1 MRRRILLS
9 MMAMVMGIGLL
20 LGVPLMFTAWWWVD
34 DTAHQDLD
42 DRLKRVSTELLS
54 QEGPDGSISGVLDR
68 DKFRL
73 LVPEDGR
80 LEIYFPISG
89 PAGMEAGR
97 LEVGSLIDGE
107 AVTESLTLGEAGS
120 LTLSVPHA
128 QVRSRQWAAV
138 GVVSLVVVTSVILG
152 LVVAAVTAGR
162 LADPLEDVA
171 ARAARMAKGDFATEG
186 RHYDIE
192 ELDRVSSALDAANR
206 EITTRLEREGRI
218 VGEVSHQLRSRLTAI
233 RLRLDEL
240 SIHADPDVVAEADA
254 ALAQVE
260 RLTSELD
267 ELITAARGEQV
278 AMLDPV
284 AVPEQVAQVV
294 ADYAQAFAVEGRHLR
309 AGGSGE
315 CAARVTPTR
324 LREALSV
331 LIDNALH
338 HGAGDCWVDTRE
350 LPGSGMIRVSVSDE
364 GQGISDKSA
373 AYVFQRGYSEGG
385 SSGVGLPLARA
396 LIEAD
401 GGRLDLLQRRPA
413 TFAIVVPRH
422 DNDASDHAVRTGR
435 AEPR

>member
-1 MRRRILLS
+1 

-54 QEGPDGSISGVLDR
+54 QEGPDGSISGTLVR

-80 LEIYFPISG
+80 LQINFPVSG
-89 PAGMEAGR
+89 PTGLEPGR
-97 LEVGSLIDGE
+97 LEVGAPIGEE
-107 AVTESLTLGEAGS
+107 AVTESLMLGEAGS

-138 GVVSLVVVTSVILG
+138 GVVSVAVVTSILIG

-171 ARAARMAKGDFATEG
+171 ARAARMAKGDFTTEG
-186 RHYDIE
+186 RHYQIE

-206 EITTRLEREGRI
+206 EITIRLEREGRI

-240 SIHADPDVVAEADA
+240 SIHPDPDVVAEAEA
-254 ALAQVE
+254 GLAQVE

-278 AMLDPV
+278 ATLDPV

-294 ADYAQAFAVEGRHLR
+294 ADYEPAFAVQGRRLR
-309 AGGSGE
+309 AGGEGR

-331 LIDNALH
+331 LVDNSLQ
-338 HGAGDCWVDTRE
+338 HGAGDCQVDTRE

-373 AYVFQRGYSEGG
+373 PHVFQRGYSEGG

-413 TFAIVVPRH
+413 TFAIVVPRY
-422 DNDASDHAVRTGR
+422 DTDDADGSIQLIQS
-435 AEPR
+435 EPR

>member
-1 MRRRILLS
+1 

-80 LEIYFPISG
+80 LEIYFPISS
-89 PAGMEAGR
+89 PEGMESGR
-97 LEVGSLIDGE
+97 LEVGSPIGGE

-120 LTLSVPHA
+120 LTLSVPHT

-138 GVVSLVVVTSVILG
+138 GVVSLAVVTSVILG

-171 ARAARMAKGDFATEG
+171 ARAARMAQGDFATEG

-206 EITTRLEREGRI
+206 EITIRLEREGRI

-240 SIHADPDVVAEADA
+240 SIHADPDVVSEAEAG
-254 ALAQVE
+254 LAQVE

-278 AMLDPV
+278 ATLDPV
-284 AVPEQVAQVV
+284 AVPAQVAQVV
-294 ADYAQAFAVEGRHLR
+294 ADYEQAFAVEGRRLR

-422 DNDASDHAVRTGR
+422 DTDTHDRSARMGH

>member
-1 MRRRILLS
+1 
-9 MMAMVMGIGLL
+9 MAMVMGIGLL
-20 LGVPLMFTAWWWVD
+20 LGVPLMFTAWWWLD

-42 DRLKRVSTELLS
+42 DRLNRISAELLE
-54 QEGPDGSISGVLDR
+54 QEGPDGSITGDLDR

-73 LVPEDGR
+73 LVPEGGR
-80 LEIYFPISG
+80 LEIYFPVV
-89 PAGMEAGR
+89 AGDVTEPGQVVIGVPFDD
-97 LEVGSLIDGE
+97 EP
-107 AVTESLTLGEAGS
+107 VTESLTLGEAGS
-120 LTLSVPHA
+120 LTLSVPYS

-138 GVVSLVVVTSVILG
+138 GVVSLAVTTSVIVG

-171 ARAARMAKGDFATEG
+171 ARAARMAKGDFGTEG

-206 EITTRLEREGRI
+206 EITIRLEREGRI

-240 SIHADPDVVAEADA
+240 SIHPDPDVVTEADA
-254 ALAQVE
+254 ALGQVE

-284 AVPEQVAQVV
+284 AVPEQVDQVV
-294 ADYAQAFAVEGRHLR
+294 ADYGQAFAVQGRKLSSK
-309 AGGSGE
+309 ASGE
-315 CAARVTPTR
+315 CTARVTPTR

-331 LIDNALH
+331 LVDNALR
-338 HGAGDCWVDTRE
+338 HGDGDCLVETRE
-350 LPGSGMIRVSVSDE
+350 LPGSGMIRISVSDE
-364 GQGISDKSA
+364 GAGVSDQSA
-373 AYVFQRGYSEGG
+373 PHVFQRGYSEGG

-401 GGRLDLLQRRPA
+401 RGRLDLLQRRPP

-422 DNDASDHAVRTGR
+422 EIDIDADTVMMRG

>member
-1 MRRRILLS
+1 
-9 MMAMVMGIGLL
+9 
-20 LGVPLMFTAWWWVD
+20 
-34 DTAHQDLD
+34 
-42 DRLKRVSTELLS
+42 
-54 QEGPDGSISGVLDR
+54 
-68 DKFRL
+68 
-73 LVPEDGR
+73 
-80 LEIYFPISG
+80 
-89 PAGMEAGR
+89 
-97 LEVGSLIDGE
+97 
-107 AVTESLTLGEAGS
+107 
-120 LTLSVPHA
+120 
-128 QVRSRQWAAV
+128 
-138 GVVSLVVVTSVILG
+138 
-152 LVVAAVTAGR
+152 VAAVTAGR

-278 AMLDPV
+278 AMLEPV

-422 DNDASDHAVRTGR
+422 DTETADHTVRTGR
-435 AEPR
+435 SEPR